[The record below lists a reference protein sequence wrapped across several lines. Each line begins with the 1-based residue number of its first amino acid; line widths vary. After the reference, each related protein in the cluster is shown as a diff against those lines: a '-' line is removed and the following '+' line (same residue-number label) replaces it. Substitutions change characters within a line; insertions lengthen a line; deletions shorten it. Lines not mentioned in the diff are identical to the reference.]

1 MISEVLDVY
10 CHIITE
16 KLLFEHDPQAV
27 DADLDKQI
35 SIPSLWMNEYWI
47 GIHEW
52 FRQISIHPPTSC
64 GCWFRKIQLNE
75 VLFFS
80 QLNLPKVSSTF
91 STVIG
96 AG

>member
-35 SIPSLWMNEYWI
+35 SIPSLWMNEY
-47 GIHEW
+47 
-52 FRQISIHPPTSC
+52 
-64 GCWFRKIQLNE
+64 
-75 VLFFS
+75 
-80 QLNLPKVSSTF
+80 
-91 STVIG
+91 
-96 AG
+96 